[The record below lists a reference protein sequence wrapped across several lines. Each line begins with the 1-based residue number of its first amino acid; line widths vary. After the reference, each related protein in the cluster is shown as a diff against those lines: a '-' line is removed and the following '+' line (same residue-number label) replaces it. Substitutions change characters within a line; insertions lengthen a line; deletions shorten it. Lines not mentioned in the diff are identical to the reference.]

1 MFFHPNWH
9 LHNRPTTDSSH
20 KAEIEIWRRDP
31 NSEPVWSEEH
41 GLVPGEDK
49 LIYKG
54 KARWQ
59 KVGYT
64 TQRDFAADTA
74 MFQRVRVQI
83 SFDRFEDYTQG
94 QEKLQVNDKIVLI
107 ENNSNPMSEGS
118 FVYIWGIPTSSNA
131 WNITINAQENF
142 KQVSDG

>member
-9 LHNRPTTDSSH
+9 THHRPSVDSSH
-20 KAEIEIWRRDP
+20 KATIQIWRGTTDEASWTP
-31 NSEPVWSEEH
+31 ED
-41 GLVPGEDK
+41 GLVTPEDH
-49 LIYKG
+49 LVYEG
-54 KARWQ
+54 LARWQ

-94 QEKLQVNDKIVLI
+94 QEKLQVNDRIVLI

-118 FVYIWGIPTSSNA
+118 IVYIWGIPTSSNA